1 MGAALLTTPRPGRVG
16 SATAAAGSAG
26 TGPAA
31 QQERGGPGAGS
42 PHLLCILLRL
52 LARLLALC
60 RPLGLRRRRRLQE
73 QAEPATLLE
82 ARPGRGSA
90 GCLACCDRACAAR
103 GPASA
108 SEPGWSSL
116 VKPGARQAPH
126 GARPSKRLGWPMPGR
141 PLQGPHA
148 WRGVPPR
155 GCPPRGAP
163 RRPAHSCGR
172 NLKPAQPH
180 GTCGAG
186 TGARLA
192 LAAALASALAFL
204 AAFSAS
210 LAAVRAAFSGS
221 SSSRL
226 AAEACWGGGGGLG
239 GGGGWGFGGGYG
251 GMVRGS
257 GWGQAGPQGP
267 AQRGQPAGRPAW
279 QPEQRMANR
288 RQVRMHARP
297 QAGQGGT
304 ARAAAPPAC
313 SAPTR
318 CRRPRRR
325 RRRPSSFS
333 SSCRPPPPQQQAPPS
348 SSHSGTASPNLRDT

>member
-210 LAAVRAAFSGS
+210 LAALRAAFSGS

-226 AAEACWGGGGGLG
+226 AAEACWGMG
-239 GGGGWGFGGGYG
+239 GGGYG
-251 GMVRGS
+251 WDMGAWLWGEVGVR
-257 GWGQAGPQGP
+257 PVP
-267 AQRGQPAGRPAW
+267 RAQRSGASQPAGRRGSLSSAW
-279 QPEQRMANR
+279 PTAGRCAC
-288 RQVRMHARP
+288 MHARRP
-297 QAGQGGT
+297 GKAAQR
-304 ARAAAPPAC
+304 ARRRHLHARRRLAAAVLA
-313 SAPTR
+313 AAAAALLLFLLLAAL
-318 CRRPRRR
+318 RRR
-325 RRRPSSFS
+325 SSRLRPVRRILAQRH
-333 SSCRPPPPQQQAPPS
+333 R
-348 SSHSGTASPNLRDT
+348 T